1 MADILIKINGW
12 PFTDW
17 NNLLIS
23 KDIESVAG
31 SFEFNLVSKDEEWF
45 PLMEGNQ
52 VEILHGKTPVLT
64 GFIDF
69 VGPDLDA
76 DDRTIIV
83 SGRDN
88 TGDLV
93 DCTYDGNKTEFVGE
107 QGIDVIATELISQY
121 KDSISLISKLDQVPV
136 LSKFKYDPGEKI
148 WDALERAASEAGVIF
163 QPSGAGDLIL
173 TKLASVPEPVK
184 LIEGENILRCYANY
198 DNSARYSHYTIIA
211 ELPGTDA
218 PTGEELEDDP
228 EAVPGEDELDRKD
241 RREVTNKKTFMK
253 HAFDLNVTRYRPL
266 TIIAESKMTYNAA
279 QMRINWEMAVRSARA
294 FEASVTLF
302 GWSYFDRPWL
312 PNQIITIRSP
322 KNEIYDLKVI
332 IKSVDYS
339 FDEDGTTTTLFLTG
353 PDAYKPEQVRQKDE
367 RHSKKSAIKT
377 SVKTYGYIK

>member
-1 MADILIKINGW
+1 VADILIKINGW

-148 WDALERAASEAGVIF
+148 WEALERAASEAGVIF
-163 QPSGAGDLIL
+163 QPSGGGDLIL

-184 LIEGENILRCYANY
+184 LIEGENILRRC
-198 DNSARYSHYTIIA
+198 
-211 ELPGTDA
+211 P
-218 PTGEELEDDP
+218 
-228 EAVPGEDELDRKD
+228 K
-241 RREVTNKKTFMK
+241 
-253 HAFDLNVTRYRPL
+253 
-266 TIIAESKMTYNAA
+266 
-279 QMRINWEMAVRSARA
+279 
-294 FEASVTLF
+294 
-302 GWSYFDRPWL
+302 
-312 PNQIITIRSP
+312 ITC
-322 KNEIYDLKVI
+322 
-332 IKSVDYS
+332 
-339 FDEDGTTTTLFLTG
+339 TT
-353 PDAYKPEQVRQKDE
+353 
-367 RHSKKSAIKT
+367 
-377 SVKTYGYIK
+377 